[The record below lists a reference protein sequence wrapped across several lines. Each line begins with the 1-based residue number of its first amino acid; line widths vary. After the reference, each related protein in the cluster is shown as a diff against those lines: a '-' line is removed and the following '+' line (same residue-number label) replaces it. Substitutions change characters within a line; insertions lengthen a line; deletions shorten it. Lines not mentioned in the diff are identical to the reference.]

1 MENTQYLENLQTEVK
16 AMLKPF
22 DDERE
27 KLQSQKDEAQA
38 RMAKI
43 SPESTKLEDLKALSS
58 AANDLI
64 IIDQALENLNLLTR
78 QAVKNFGLK
87 AKLDRQ
93 TVFYL
98 GDNFEEKTAKAIEDF
113 VKKIKSIEKEA
124 KKEVSDFNEVLRPVC
139 RYLGEI
145 VADYELN
152 PIKSDWSDEAEE
164 REYRNGK
171 LNVSTTF
178 DKRKVVRELSKALT
192 PMVWETN

>member
-58 AANDLI
+58 TANDLI

-124 KKEVSDFNEVLRPVC
+124 KKEVSDFNEVLRHCLLYTSPSP
-139 RYLGEI
+139 R
-145 VADYELN
+145 D
-152 PIKSDWSDEAEE
+152 
-164 REYRNGK
+164 
-171 LNVSTTF
+171 
-178 DKRKVVRELSKALT
+178 
-192 PMVWETN
+192 